1 VFGNVTGGVARR
13 DTESVVTS
21 WLEDPDAVAEEYAS
35 EEAFRQ
41 RTLAFSELLDGL
53 DEEELVRTRI
63 LAARPRRLLDVGSG
77 LGDLCAWAQEQLDG
91 EVVAVDSSP
100 RMVELAAR
108 AGITAVRADMRQLPF
123 AAASFDCV
131 VACAVLYHV
140 PDPETA
146 IAEAARVLDAEGL
159 LLATTG
165 SDDAL
170 ERDRAW
176 GMLFAEE
183 IPAQPPLSFSRENG
197 RDLLLRYFRH
207 VEQVDCDGAL
217 VFPTRERLVRYVQA
231 LPLARDAAGRVPEL
245 SEPFRLPVKMSVFQA
260 TTPR

>member
-1 VFGNVTGGVARR
+1 MR
-13 DTESVVTS
+13 DTGRDVTS

-41 RTLAFSELLDGL
+41 RTLAFMELLEGP
-53 DEEELVRTRI
+53 DEEEIVRARI

-77 LGDLCAWAQEQLDG
+77 LGDLCAWAKAELEA
-91 EVVAVDSSP
+91 EVVALDSSP
-100 RMVELAAR
+100 RMVELAVQ
-108 AGITAVRADMRQLPF
+108 AGVTAVRGDMRQLPF
-123 AAASFDCV
+123 ADRSFDCV

-140 PDPETA
+140 PDPERV
-146 IAEAARVLDAEGL
+146 IAEAARVLETEGV

-165 SDDAL
+165 SDKEA

-176 GMLFAEE
+176 GSLFSEE
-183 IPAQPPLSFSRENG
+183 IPRQPPLSFSRENG
-197 RDLLLRYFRH
+197 RKLLLQAFCH

-217 VFPTRERLVRYVQA
+217 VFPTRERLVRYVKA

-245 SEPFRLPVKMSVFQA
+245 TEPFRLPVKMTVFQA
-260 TTPR
+260 TMPR

>member
-1 VFGNVTGGVARR
+1 MSHEDGREVR
-13 DTESVVTS
+13 DTGSDVTS
-21 WLEDPDAVAEEYAS
+21 WFEDPDAVAEEYAS
-35 EEAFRQ
+35 DEAYRQ
-41 RTLAFSELLDGL
+41 RKLAFTELLEGP
-53 DEEELVRTRI
+53 DEEEILRSRI

-77 LGDLCAWAQEQLDG
+77 LGDLCAWAQKQLDG

-108 AGITAVRADMRQLPF
+108 AGVTAVRADMRQLPF
-123 AAASFDCV
+123 GDASFDCV
-131 VACAVLYHV
+131 VACALLYHV

-165 SDDAL
+165 SDDEL
-170 ERDRAW
+170 DRDRAW
-176 GMLFAEE
+176 GALFAEE
-183 IPAQPPLSFSRENG
+183 IPPRPPLSFSRENG
-197 RDLLLRYFRH
+197 RDLLLGHFRH

-217 VFPTRERLVRYVQA
+217 VFPTRERLVRYVRA
-231 LPLARDAAGRVPEL
+231 LPLARDAADCVPEL
-245 SEPFRLPVKMSVFQA
+245 TEPFRLPVKMSVFLA